1 MSRDFFS
8 LYPEVLDSAKAH
20 LPLLLL
26 DIDGVLNAWRY
37 RPAETTLPSGGYEDL
52 AEYDVPADN
61 GRTYR
66 FWTSPS
72 LIADV
77 IALHE
82 SHTVEIAWL
91 TTWQHQA
98 NRHVS
103 PTLGLPTF
111 PVVADQG
118 GRFSDYHWKSRAA
131 VEALQLERPIIWID
145 DTEIDDESRRSYEE
159 SFVPHLLIA
168 PDDEIGLTRAD
179 IANIREFATS
189 IAAI

>member
-8 LYPEVLDSAKAH
+8 LYPESLDPGKAH

-26 DIDGVLNAWRY
+26 DIDGVINAWRY
-37 RPAETTLPSGGYEDL
+37 RPAETNLPITGYEDL
-52 AEYDVPADN
+52 TEYDVPADN

-72 LIADV
+72 LLADI

-82 SHTVEIAWL
+82 SNTVEIAWL

-98 NRHVS
+98 NDHVS

-111 PVVADQG
+111 PVAADQG

-131 VEALQLERPIIWID
+131 VEALQLQRSIIWID
-145 DTEIDDESRRSYEE
+145 DTEIDEDSRRTYAE
-159 SFVPHLLIA
+159 SNVPHLLIT
-168 PDDEIGLTRAD
+168 PNDQVGLTKAD
-179 IANIREFATS
+179 IASIREFA
-189 IAAI
+189 AAVATG